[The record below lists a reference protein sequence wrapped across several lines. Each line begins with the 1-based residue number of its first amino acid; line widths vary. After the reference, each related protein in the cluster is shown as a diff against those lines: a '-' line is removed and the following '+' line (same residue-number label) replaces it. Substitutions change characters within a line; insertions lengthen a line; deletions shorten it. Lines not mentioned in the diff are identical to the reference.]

1 MHAHMSE
8 LRIEHLTS
16 PEIASAIADGMHTA
30 VLPLGATEQ
39 HGAHLPLSVDSDHAD
54 RLALLVAERLGDALV
69 LPTVRIGCSAH
80 HLGFAGTLSLR
91 AETLEAI
98 CADCCA
104 SLAAHGFRRV
114 LIFSAHIGNY
124 PLLSGIE
131 PRLAARLP
139 ADLDVIAFAD
149 SAAIL
154 AAWRAA
160 AARVAGL
167 ADRVGGHADIA
178 ESSVILAL
186 SPESVRTDRAAA
198 GFTGAMDD
206 ALLARVFTE
215 GIKAIT
221 PNGVLGD
228 PRGMSSELGF
238 SCLNAVADL
247 LAAHA
252 AACYRPFT

>member
-1 MHAHMSE
+1 MSE

-16 PEIASAIADGMHTA
+16 PDIASAIASGMRTA

-54 RLALLVAERLGDALV
+54 RLGVLVAERLGDALV

-98 CADCCA
+98 CADCCE

-124 PLLSGIE
+124 PLLSEIE

-139 ADLDVIAFAD
+139 PSLQVIAFAD
-149 SAAIL
+149 STAVLDAWCGAAE
-154 AAWRAA
+154 R
-160 AARVAGL
+160 AGL
-167 ADRVGGHADIA
+167 AGHVGGHADVA
-178 ESSVILAL
+178 ESSVMLAL
-186 SPESVRTDRAAA
+186 RPESVRSDRAAA
-198 GFTGAMDD
+198 GFTGPMDD
-206 ALLARVFTE
+206 ALLSRVFTD
-215 GIKAIT
+215 GIKAVA

-228 PRGMSSELGF
+228 PAGMSSELGF
-238 SCLNAVADL
+238 SCLTAVADL

-252 AACYRPFT
+252 AARYRPLT

>member
-1 MHAHMSE
+1 MSE

-16 PEIASAIADGMHTA
+16 PDIAEAIAGGMRTA

-54 RLALLVAERLGDALV
+54 RLGVLVAERLGDALV

-98 CADCCA
+98 CTDCCV

-124 PLLSGIE
+124 PLLSEIG

-139 ADLDVIAFAD
+139 ADLRVVTFSDSTAILDAWR
-149 SAAIL
+149 SAAHRI
-154 AAWRAA
+154 
-160 AARVAGL
+160 AGL

-178 ESSVILAL
+178 ESSIMLAMR
-186 SPESVRTDRAAA
+186 PDAVRHDLARA

-206 ALLARVFTE
+206 ALLSRVFTD
-215 GIKAIT
+215 GIKAVA
-221 PNGVLGD
+221 PDGVLGD
-228 PRGMSSELGF
+228 PRGMSPELGLA
-238 SCLNAVADL
+238 CLSAVADL
-247 LAAHA
+247 LAEHA
-252 AACYRPFT
+252 APRERPFT

>member
-1 MHAHMSE
+1 MSE

-16 PEIASAIADGMHTA
+16 PDIESAIAGGMRTA

-54 RLALLVAERLGDALV
+54 RLAVLVAERLGDALV
-69 LPTVRIGCSAH
+69 LPTVRVGCSAH

-91 AETLEAI
+91 AETLEAV
-98 CADCCA
+98 CADCCE
-104 SLAAHGFRRV
+104 SLALHGFRRV

-124 PLLSGIE
+124 PLLSEIE
-131 PRLAARLP
+131 PRLSARFRSVLE
-139 ADLDVIAFAD
+139 VVAFAD
-149 SAAIL
+149 STAIL
-154 AAWRAA
+154 DAWRTT

-167 ADRVGGHADIA
+167 ADHVGGHADVA
-178 ESSVILAL
+178 ESSVMLAL
-186 SPESVRTDRAAA
+186 RPEAVRVDLAAA
-198 GFTGAMDD
+198 GYTGTMDD
-206 ALLARVFTE
+206 LLLARVFTD
-215 GIKAIT
+215 GIRAVA

-252 AACYRPFT
+252 AARYRPLT